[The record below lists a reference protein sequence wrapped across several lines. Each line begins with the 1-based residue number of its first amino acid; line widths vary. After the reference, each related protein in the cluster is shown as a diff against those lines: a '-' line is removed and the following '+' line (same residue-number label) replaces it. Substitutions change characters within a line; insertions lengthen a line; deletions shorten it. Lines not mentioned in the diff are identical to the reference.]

1 MKRAQV
7 NDMVG
12 KRYEVNDNG
21 DLNIYYIKIFETISA
36 RITTHFER
44 EACSR
49 GKTNKYFY
57 HKRKWN
63 KEVISNIKT
72 GTKQI
77 FAI

>member
-49 GKTNKYFY
+49 GKTNKCFY
-57 HKRKWN
+57 HKRKCN
-63 KEVISNIKT
+63 KEVTSTTKT

>member
-44 EACSR
+44 ESL
-49 GKTNKYFY
+49 F
-57 HKRKWN
+57 
-63 KEVISNIKT
+63 
-72 GTKQI
+72 
-77 FAI
+77 

>member
-1 MKRAQV
+1 MIWLVK
-7 NDMVG
+7 DI
-12 KRYEVNDNG
+12 YEVNDNG
-21 DLNIYYIKIFETISA
+21 DLNISYKNIWN
-36 RITTHFER
+36 THFER

-63 KEVISNIKT
+63 KEVTSNIKT